1 MRRRTDMVQRHH
13 YNEKIRDID
22 RKILMMGTYVEES
35 INKCIKA
42 LLTKDKRLAKAI
54 ISDDAIINDLEIKIQ
69 DDLIILIAT
78 EQPVAGDLRHVITSL
93 KIVTQLERMGDHAV
107 HIAKATLDIADQEY
121 IKPLIDVPKMADIG
135 VKMLHDALSAF
146 SDFDPKLAED
156 VAQLDDAVDQLRDQV
171 NRELVTYMLQD
182 MKEFN
187 QITSLLFIARWL
199 ERFADHVTNI
209 CEWIVYDCTGKHVEL
224 NL

>member
-1 MRRRTDMVQRHH
+1 MRRRTGMVQRHH

-42 LLTKDKRLAKAI
+42 LLTKDKELAKTI
-54 ISDDAIINDLEIKIQ
+54 ISDDAIVNDLEIKIQ

-146 SDFDPKLAED
+146 SDSDPKLAED

-182 MKEFN
+182 MREFN

>member
-1 MRRRTDMVQRHH
+1 
-13 YNEKIRDID
+13 
-22 RKILMMGTYVEES
+22 MMGTYVEES

-42 LLTKDKRLAKAI
+42 LLTKDKKLAKAI